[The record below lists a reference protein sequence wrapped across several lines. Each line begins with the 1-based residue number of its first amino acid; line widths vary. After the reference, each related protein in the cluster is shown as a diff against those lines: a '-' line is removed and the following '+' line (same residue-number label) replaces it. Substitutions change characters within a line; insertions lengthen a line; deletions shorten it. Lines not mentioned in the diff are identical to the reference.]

1 MKKSDEFVPINPLNT
16 AVLFLIFNR
25 LETTKLVFEQ
35 IKKARPPKLYIACD
49 GARQSRPDE
58 EKKVQEIRDY
68 VLEHIDW
75 DCEIKTLFRDQNL
88 GCKKAV
94 SQAIDWF
101 FENESQGI
109 ILEDDCLPCQSF
121 FWFCEEMLNYYNN
134 DLRVWHVSGDNFQNG
149 KIRGD
154 GDYYFSNYTHIW
166 GWATWADRWQS
177 YDVDM
182 SNYKVF
188 VKSKKI
194 EAVFENSS
202 EQKYWL
208 KAFEA
213 VKAGKIDT
221 WDYQW
226 SYCAFVNN
234 GLSVLPNV
242 NLIENIGFGIDA
254 THTYDENSKLAKLA
268 KLETRNTTF
277 PVKHPQ
283 FMLRNKAADDFT
295 AKAQFTTKSI
305 RRRVFSKLK
314 TAITKK

>member
-35 IKKARPPKLYIACD
+35 IKTARPPKLYIACD
-49 GARQSRPDE
+49 GPRQSKPDE

-75 DCEIKTLFRDQNL
+75 DCEVQTLFRAQNL
-88 GCKKAV
+88 GCKRAV

-121 FWFCEEMLNYYNN
+121 FWFCEEMLNYYND
-134 DLRVWHVSGDNFQNG
+134 DLRVWHISGDNFQNG
-149 KIRGD
+149 KKRGD

-166 GWATWADRWQS
+166 GWATWADRWKS
-177 YDVDM
+177 YDVNTED
-182 SNYKVF
+182 YKVF

-194 EAVFENSS
+194 ESIFDNYK
-202 EQKYWL
+202 EQKFWIKVL
-208 KAFEA
+208 NE
-213 VKAGKIDT
+213 VKSGKIDT

-226 SYCAFVNN
+226 SYRAFVNN
-234 GLSVLPNV
+234 GLSILPNK
-242 NLIENIGFGIDA
+242 NLVENIGFGIDA
-254 THTYDENSKLAKLA
+254 THTFDESSKFANL
-268 KLETRNTTF
+268 NTNDIVF
-277 PVKHPQ
+277 PIKHPQ
-283 FMLRNKAADDFT
+283 FMLRDKAADNLT
-295 AKAQFTTKSI
+295 AKDQFTIKSI
-305 RRRVFSKLK
+305 KRRVFDKLK
-314 TAITKK
+314 ITLIKKFGN